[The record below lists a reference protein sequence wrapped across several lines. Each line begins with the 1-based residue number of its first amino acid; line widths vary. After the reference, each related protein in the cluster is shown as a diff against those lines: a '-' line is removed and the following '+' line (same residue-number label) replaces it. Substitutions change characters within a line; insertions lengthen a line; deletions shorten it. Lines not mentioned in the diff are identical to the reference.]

1 MVAPCPDP
9 ISINTKM
16 YLTMITQKLIAFKI
30 KTSTLDKLN
39 EYCAANNLRR
49 NALLNDIVEIYLKGV
64 SDAVGKK

>member
-1 MVAPCPDP
+1 MVAPGSDP

-30 KTSTLDKLN
+30 KTSTLNELN

-49 NALLNDIVEIYLKGV
+49 NALLNDIVKTYLQSV
-64 SDAVGKK
+64 SGAVGKK